1 MCHFRDVDQSSSDSL
16 SYHFDMAA
24 LCGHLKTQGEENKT
38 ASYFNI
44 DILKYQV
51 IILQILFLI
60 YFRNQDVLSFD
71 NKYTARIGKKFI
83 KSLQDSN
90 KIFSVNCIKMSTV
103 GLGLLIDKPLLMSAI
118 KNPLT

>member
-60 YFRNQDVLSFD
+60 YFHNQDVLSFD

-90 KIFSVNCIKMSTV
+90 KTFSVNCIKMSTV
-103 GLGLLIDKPLLMSAI
+103 GLGRLSDKPLLMSAI
-118 KNPLT
+118 KNPLK